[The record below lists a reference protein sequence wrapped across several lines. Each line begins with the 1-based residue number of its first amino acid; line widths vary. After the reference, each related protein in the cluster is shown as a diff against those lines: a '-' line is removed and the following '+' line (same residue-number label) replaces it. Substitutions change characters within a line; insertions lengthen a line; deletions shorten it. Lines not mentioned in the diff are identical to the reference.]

1 MLFPKNLFEH
11 GEPCLGLGFDGNY
24 IIMGGVQTPA
34 IMTSYQA
41 PFSNCLSNVINS
53 SLFERAIMSESA
65 GAVG

>member
-1 MLFPKNLFEH
+1 MLAPKKLFEH
-11 GEPCLGLGFDGNY
+11 GEPCLGLGLDGNY
-24 IIMGGVQTPA
+24 IIMGVQTPA
-34 IMTSYQA
+34 IMASYQA